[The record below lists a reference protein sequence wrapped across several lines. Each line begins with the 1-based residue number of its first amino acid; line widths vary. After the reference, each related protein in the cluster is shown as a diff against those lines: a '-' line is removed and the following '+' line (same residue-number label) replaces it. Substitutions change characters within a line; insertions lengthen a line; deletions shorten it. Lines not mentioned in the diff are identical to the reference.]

1 MSDDILDRY
10 SRGNTPTP
18 IADGSFTPTDIFNK
32 YDRAVASPSDVDTL
46 EASASKTEPVKQGRG
61 IIQALIDYPGH
72 VLSGLKSTVTTPG
85 DIMTKNPY
93 PPGSE
98 SWQFFENNRQ
108 DAMIP
113 SAFNL
118 AGLATGSE
126 FPKAAGASIAEKV
139 APSSQ
144 AVNKLVDAIEPQ
156 NVPALVNRLK
166 EDPTLTLADASPTV
180 RQLTQGL
187 IDPAQPKAQNTIT
200 SAINDRIANRKGEVE
215 SAYTKT
221 MGAAP
226 NVPAMV
232 EGLKAKARKIGDEA
246 IQPVL
251 ENAKLVDTSPVIK
264 AIDDKLEPGINP
276 LLSKKSELPLSSE
289 QEELARF
296 KQQLISGD
304 GEQLFDAKRLHSIQ
318 SDMGTRAY
326 QLSKSPDPK
335 DRLLGSQLR
344 DMNEKLVDQID
355 KASGPVPIAA
365 GNVRVNLEGGKYVDV
380 PQGRAGLEKLADPEF
395 VAKNAKSSDV
405 GAYRAGRAK
414 FKEAKDIDSAF
425 ESGFDTLKN
434 RSGLSGAMEDSP
446 DAFRNW
452 MKSATPEEIV
462 ARRIGTRADIN
473 QKINGVKNGALA
485 GETVTKIPYNQD
497 KLKMLFGDQEAS
509 RLIRLMENSSDK
521 SATNAAILGG
531 SHTARIQAGQKALAV
546 PEVGAKGGNA
556 LQNLGMGAGLAEGA
570 SYLAA
575 PLLGGYLPGAG
586 ALLAAGG
593 RGIGWAASRG
603 IQKGLQL
610 NALARNAEFA
620 KQALG
625 TGATRQNTINALL
638 SHPKVV
644 RELQK
649 SSNALTAP

>member
-10 SRGNTPTP
+10 SRGNTPAP

-32 YDRAVASPSDVDTL
+32 YDRAAASPSDVDAL
-46 EASASKTEPVKQGRG
+46 EAQTSGQKTDAAKGSTKPGRG
-61 IIQALIDYPGH
+61 IVQALIDYPGH
-72 VLSGLKSTVTTPG
+72 VLSGLKNTITAPG
-85 DIMTKNPY
+85 DLMTQNPY

-98 SWQFFENNRQ
+98 SWQYFESSRQ
-108 DAMIP
+108 NAMIP
-113 SAFNL
+113 TAVGL
-118 AGLATGSE
+118 AGLTTGAE
-126 FPKAAGASIAEKV
+126 FPKAAGATIAEKV
-139 APSSQ
+139 APASQ

-156 NVPALVNRLK
+156 NVPAVVNRLK

-200 SAINDRIANRKGEVE
+200 SAINERIASRRGEAE
-215 SAYTKT
+215 HAYTQT
-221 MGAAP
+221 MGPNP
-226 NVPAMV
+226 NVPDMV
-232 EGLKAKARKIGDEA
+232 EGLKERARQAGREA
-246 IQPVL
+246 IQPAL
-251 ENAKLVDTSPVIK
+251 ENAKLVDTTPVIA
-264 AIDDKLEPGINP
+264 AIDAKLQPGVNP
-276 LLSKKSELPLSSE
+276 LLSPKSELPLSAE
-289 QEELARF
+289 QEALARF
-296 KQQLISGD
+296 KQQLITGS
-304 GEQLFDAKRLHSIQ
+304 GEQLFDAKRLHQVQ
-318 SDMGTRAY
+318 SEIGDQAY

-335 DRLLGSQLR
+335 DRFLGGQLR
-344 DMNEKLVDQID
+344 DMNEKLIDQID
-355 KASGPVPIAA
+355 AA
-365 GNVRVNLEGGKYVDV
+365 TE
-380 PQGRAGLEKLADPEF
+380 
-395 VAKNAKSSDV
+395 
-405 GAYRAGRAK
+405 GAYRPARQK
-414 FKEAKDIDSAF
+414 FKDAKDISEAF

-434 RSGLSGAMEDSP
+434 RQGLGGALEDSP
-446 DAFRNW
+446 DAFRQW
-452 MKSATPEEIV
+452 MKTATPEEVV
-462 ARRIGTRADIN
+462 ARRLGTRADIDR
-473 QKINGVKNGALA
+473 KINGVKNGALA
-485 GETVTKIPYNQD
+485 GETVTKIPYNQE

-575 PLLGGYLPGAG
+575 PFLGAYLPGLG
-586 ALLAAGG
+586 TMAAVAG

-603 IQKGLQL
+603 VQKGLQL